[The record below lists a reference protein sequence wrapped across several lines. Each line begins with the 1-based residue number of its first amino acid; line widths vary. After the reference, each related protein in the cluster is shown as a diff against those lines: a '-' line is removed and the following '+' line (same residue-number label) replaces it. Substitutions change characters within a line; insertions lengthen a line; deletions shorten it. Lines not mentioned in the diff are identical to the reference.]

1 MSLGETIY
9 TLRTRRNLSQGD
21 LAEQL
26 DVSRQSISKWE
37 TDRSVPELDK
47 LVKMSRLFGV
57 SLDELVLGAEKG
69 PAEERGEN
77 PASQPLPPG
86 GLRTRK
92 VISIVL
98 FVLAAL
104 MVLLLTIIGSWSGLL
119 IGLMFTSPFLACGI
133 LCLVTRKHT
142 GLWCAW
148 TVYFLVEEYF
158 RYASGISWT
167 LTLMTPY
174 FEPSMNTIRL
184 AVAWVELLVLA
195 ALIVVTVIRFHKV
208 PLDWT
213 GPNRRRMIGGF
224 VLYAALHLPIPMPVA
239 VQWYIL
245 SWVKIILLT
254 VLLTNIIRIL
264 YTARQS
270 KT

>member
-77 PASQPLPPG
+77 PTSQPLPPG
-86 GLRTRK
+86 GLRARK

-104 MVLLLTIIGSWSGLL
+104 MVLLLTIIGNWSGLL
-119 IGLMFTSPFLACGI
+119 IGLMFASPFS
-133 LCLVTRKHT
+133 
-142 GLWCAW
+142 GL
-148 TVYFLVEEYF
+148 
-158 RYASGISWT
+158 R
-167 LTLMTPY
+167 
-174 FEPSMNTIRL
+174 
-184 AVAWVELLVLA
+184 
-195 ALIVVTVIRFHKV
+195 H
-208 PLDWT
+208 
-213 GPNRRRMIGGF
+213 
-224 VLYAALHLPIPMPVA
+224 PMPGHPEAYRPVVRLDGLFFGGGIFPVCVGDFLDA
-239 VQWYIL
+239 DPDDSVF
-245 SWVKIILLT
+245 
-254 VLLTNIIRIL
+254 
-264 YTARQS
+264 
-270 KT
+270 

>member
-26 DVSRQSISKWE
+26 EVSRQSISKWE

-69 PAEERGEN
+69 LSQEGIETPM
-77 PASQPLPPG
+77 SQPLSPG
-86 GLRTRK
+86 GRGTRQA
-92 VISIVL
+92 ISIVL
-98 FVLAAL
+98 FGLAAL
-104 MVLLLTIIGSWSGLL
+104 LLLLLTIVGRWSGFLVGL
-119 IGLMFTSPFLACGI
+119 IFSSPFLACGI

-148 TVYFLVEEYF
+148 VVYFVVEEYF
-158 RYASGISWT
+158 RYAAGLSWT

-174 FEPSMNTIRL
+174 FEPSMNYTRL
-184 AVAWVELLVLA
+184 AIAWVELLVLA
-195 ALIVVTVIRFHKV
+195 ALIAVTVIRFHKV
-208 PLDWT
+208 PLDWN
-213 GPNRRRMIGGF
+213 GANRWRMIGVF
-224 VLYAALHLPIPMPVA
+224 VLYAVLHLPIPMPEA
-239 VQWYIL
+239 MQWYVL
-245 SWVKIILLT
+245 SWAKIILLT

-264 YTARQS
+264 YTIRRN
-270 KT
+270 KV